1 MLCVKLAS
9 DRAHPP
15 HQELTNGNSQE
26 VVPQEV
32 RSQILEAVVEREEGL
47 GPEKARRE
55 RAEIHPQVLA
65 EVIAE
70 VGGEEVAPHHAHLV
84 RPEEGRSQ
92 EHPSQI
98 HLAEALALP
107 QEAVAGFAREARR
120 ADRGSAGGGR
130 REAAR

>member
-47 GPEKARRE
+47 GPEKARCE
-55 RAEIHPQVLA
+55 RAEVHA
-65 EVIAE
+65 EVHAA